1 MQNLVIIL
9 YIIFW
14 GAISGILWICLS
26 RAEFK
31 LDKQRKAIKVVAF
44 FSCFSY
50 FLISG
55 AKWYLGEVE
64 STLLE
69 SFWDIEIM
77 TYIHY
82 AVPLLAL
89 AVIMPLFMHCVIR
102 KWAWKLIDCF
112 DAVFFVGIILLM
124 IAKGQ
129 CSNRDY
135 CVVFILSACIAM
147 LLAVLS
153 KNNARYIEKKE
164 ARGVLTSAMPAIVAW
179 IVTVGIY
186 LPNEL
191 YLNNYNEFPSSYGQ
205 FFLIMFFGSILIGIL
220 FFAVE
225 ILFLPKTVIKAMNL
239 YLAAVI
245 CMGYL
250 QSMFLNGD
258 LQPLDGN
265 DQVWPQMTRLTNIV
279 LWIIAIGVAVI
290 AGYKKDLI
298 KKILQGLC
306 IYIALIQTVTLGYLM
321 ITTDYGK
328 QKYEAAMTTQ
338 GDLEIAAKENVLV
351 FVLDNFDSSWFEEIV
366 EDDPDFVEPLA
377 DFTYYRNGTSQFA
390 HTSMAIPYMLT
401 GSVWTEET
409 EGNYFNYA
417 YENSNVIET
426 LADNKCNIGI
436 YTGVSYLSDS
446 VKLLTENYSE
456 QVTREYSV
464 GKTLDMMIN
473 ASMYKIM
480 PFVIK
485 PEYIYYSGDMYN
497 MASSDE
503 IWSIDNDMLF
513 YNRVVEQ
520 GISVNEDYSSA
531 FRFYHMRGPHA
542 PFYLSDDMRYEPT
555 GRRATRNSQG
565 RGSMKIVYEYM
576 RQLKELGLY
585 DDATIIITADHGQG
599 YILDSDKTSGQ
610 PDRTSRPIFFVKEPN
625 QANDTMKISNAP
637 VSQAELIPTI
647 MKAFGIDWKQY
658 GKTFD
663 EIGEDEQR
671 ERMYVDIYDYF
682 NVQYVIDGN
691 AADLNSWSIKS
702 AKYNK

>member
-14 GAISGILWICLS
+14 GAISGILWIYLS

-50 FLISG
+50 FLMSG
-55 AKWYLGEVE
+55 AKGYLGEAE
-64 STLLE
+64 STLFE
-69 SFWDIEIM
+69 SLWDIEIR

-89 AVIMPLFMHCVIR
+89 AVIMPLFMRCVIR

-135 CVVFILSACIAM
+135 CVVLILSACIAM

-164 ARGVLTSAMPAIVAW
+164 VSGVFVSAMPAIVAW
-179 IVTVGIY
+179 MVTVGIY

-191 YLNNYNEFPSSYGQ
+191 YLNNYNEFPGSYGQ
-205 FFLIMFFGSILIGIL
+205 FFIIMLLGSILIGIL
-220 FFAVE
+220 FVAVE
-225 ILFLPKTVIKAMNL
+225 ILFLPKAVIKAMNL

-265 DQVWPQMTRLTNIV
+265 DQVWPQMTRLINIV

-306 IYIALIQTVTLGYLM
+306 IYIALIQMVTLGYLM

-426 LADNKCNIGI
+426 LANNKCNVGI
-436 YTGVSYLSDS
+436 FTGVSYLAESARQ
-446 VKLLTENYSE
+446 LTENYSE

-464 GKTLDMMIN
+464 GKTLGMMKK

-485 PEYIYYSGDMYN
+485 PEYIYYSGDMYS

-503 IWSIDNDMLF
+503 IWSIDNDIL
-513 YNRVVEQ
+513 
-520 GISVNEDYSSA
+520 S
-531 FRFYHMRGPHA
+531 
-542 PFYLSDDMRYEPT
+542 YL
-555 GRRATRNSQG
+555 
-565 RGSMKIVYEYM
+565 
-576 RQLKELGLY
+576 
-585 DDATIIITADHGQG
+585 
-599 YILDSDKTSGQ
+599 
-610 PDRTSRPIFFVKEPN
+610 
-625 QANDTMKISNAP
+625 
-637 VSQAELIPTI
+637 
-647 MKAFGIDWKQY
+647 
-658 GKTFD
+658 
-663 EIGEDEQR
+663 
-671 ERMYVDIYDYF
+671 
-682 NVQYVIDGN
+682 
-691 AADLNSWSIKS
+691 
-702 AKYNK
+702 